1 MSLDYD
7 MRMKSHTVAK
17 DRIRTDCAEWA
28 DPDIIAQSGGVID
41 DGCRV
46 NGYGH

>member
-1 MSLDYD
+1 MSLDHN

-17 DRIRTDCAEWA
+17 NRIRTNRAEWT
-28 DPDIIAQSGGVID
+28 DPDILAQSGGVID

>member
-1 MSLDYD
+1 MPLDHD

-17 DRIRTDCAEWA
+17 NRIRTDRAEWT
-28 DPDIIAQSGGVID
+28 DPHILAQSGGVID